1 MKNRF
6 IVGYGIAAILVLI
19 FAVSWFAFSIAS
31 EIQKGAVEADR
42 SFSWISRTTELSSV
56 SDGFMSD
63 SFVKRI
69 TGVCRQSRSL
79 AAMIITTPAGMVYA
93 WPDGSPYLACDA
105 LGEPK
110 IVDSGLFMKT
120 FSMNLDIPDLPGSPV
135 LMTAVLYILHPSAIY
150 ASSRISFLVTLA
162 LILITFIVIIA
173 VTPARKTEQT
183 SSSSIDELD
192 AHLTAARA
200 ASTACNVHI
209 ADTTDSDQCDD
220 TAVSMPPDRVEDGA
234 FEGDDSLGYG
244 MDASPAVEMNQT
256 AVEDDWQPDTVS
268 GEETVAAA
276 YNSDDV
282 AAPSSQAEQAVAAPQ
297 EKGSKPEGLYSPV
310 TGIGWEQY
318 LSERLDAELVRAASS
333 EQDLSLVILRV
344 SGLVHTDL
352 VSRKIAQILLDV
364 FKFRDMLFE
373 FGSDGFAGILQNVNL
388 DQAMKIADGL
398 FSSVDGLLMEM
409 SFGGKITIGITTR
422 TARLLPAERMIE
434 EAFSAAKKAIG
445 EPNIPIV
452 AFRANPEK
460 YRNFVA
466 ERG

>member
-6 IVGYGIAAILVLI
+6 IFGYGIASILVLV
-19 FAVSWFAFSIAS
+19 FAVGWFAFSIAS
-31 EIQKGAVEADR
+31 EIQKGTVEAEK

-79 AAMIITTPAGMVYA
+79 AAMVITTPSGMVYA
-93 WPDGSPYLACDA
+93 WPDGSPYLASDA
-105 LGEPK
+105 SGKPR
-110 IVDSGLFMKT
+110 IIDSGLFMKT
-120 FSMNLDIPDLPGSPV
+120 FSMNLDLPDVPGSPV

-150 ASSRISFLVTLA
+150 ASSRVSFLVTLA

-183 SSSSIDELD
+183 RGPSIDELD
-192 AHLTAARA
+192 AHVSATRAARKSNDA
-200 ASTACNVHI
+200 VMECSEQF
-209 ADTTDSDQCDD
+209 DDS
-220 TAVSMPPDRVEDGA
+220 AVSMPPDRIDEGSID
-234 FEGDDSLGYG
+234 GDDGFDYGIDVADSADIAQATAECVDDHGDAEALTAGGYDIVG
-244 MDASPAVEMNQT
+244 DRETSHDAN
-256 AVEDDWQPDTVS
+256 
-268 GEETVAAA
+268 EEEPSAAA
-276 YNSDDV
+276 RG
-282 AAPSSQAEQAVAAPQ
+282 
-297 EKGSKPEGLYSPV
+297 EKGSMPEGLYSPV

-318 LSERLDAELVRAASS
+318 LSERLDSELVRAASS

-352 VSRKIAQILLDV
+352 VSRKISQILLDV
-364 FKFRDMLFE
+364 FKFRDMIFE
-373 FGSDGFAGILQNVNL
+373 FGADGFAGILQNINL
-388 DQAMKIADGL
+388 DQAMKVADGL
-398 FSSVDGLLMEM
+398 FSRVDGLLMEM
-409 SFGGKITIGITTR
+409 SFDGKITIGITTR

-434 EAFSAAKKAIG
+434 EAFSAAKKAAG

-460 YRNFVA
+460 YRNFLA
-466 ERG
+466 EKG

>member
-6 IVGYGIAAILVLI
+6 IVGYGIAAILVLV
-19 FAVSWFAFSIAS
+19 FAVGWFAFSIAS
-31 EIQKGAVEADR
+31 EIQKGAVEAEK

-79 AAMIITTPAGMVYA
+79 AAMVITTPSGMVYA
-93 WPDGSPYLACDA
+93 WPDGSPYLASDA
-105 LGEPK
+105 SGQPR
-110 IVDSGLFMKT
+110 ITDSGLFMKT
-120 FSMNLDIPDLPGSPV
+120 FSMNLDLPDVPGSPV

-150 ASSRISFLVTLA
+150 ASSRVSFLVTLA

-173 VTPARKTEQT
+173 VTPARKKEQARGP
-183 SSSSIDELD
+183 SIDELD
-192 AHLTAARA
+192 AHVSAAHVARKSNEA
-200 ASTACNVHI
+200 GIACSEQF
-209 ADTTDSDQCDD
+209 DDS
-220 TAVSMPPDRVEDGA
+220 AVSMPPDRVDEGTLDGDDGFDYGLDVA
-234 FEGDDSLGYG
+234 DSTDMNQSESECVDGHGDAETVTDGQYDIEGDRDT
-244 MDASPAVEMNQT
+244 SPAPHT
-256 AVEDDWQPDTVS
+256 
-268 GEETVAAA
+268 EESPAQ
-276 YNSDDV
+276 
-282 AAPSSQAEQAVAAPQ
+282 SQ
-297 EKGSKPEGLYSPV
+297 KGSMPEGLYSPV

-318 LSERLDAELVRAASS
+318 LSERLDSELVRAASS

-364 FKFRDMLFE
+364 FKFRDMIFE
-373 FGSDGFAGILQNVNL
+373 FSTDGFAGILQNINL
-388 DQAMKIADGL
+388 DQAMKVADGL
-398 FSSVDGLLMEM
+398 FSRVDGLLMEM
-409 SFGGKITIGITTR
+409 SFDGKITIGITTR

-434 EAFSAAKKAIG
+434 EAFSAAKKAAG

-460 YRNFVA
+460 YRNFLA
-466 ERG
+466 EKG